1 MDIKTFDIIQ
11 INNKWYKRVMT
22 TFITSEKKVDKNKI
36 KVDKNEKDGLFKG
49 KCELQEYKE

>member
-1 MDIKTFDIIQ
+1 
-11 INNKWYKRVMT
+11 MT

-49 KCELQEYKE
+49 KCQLQEYKE